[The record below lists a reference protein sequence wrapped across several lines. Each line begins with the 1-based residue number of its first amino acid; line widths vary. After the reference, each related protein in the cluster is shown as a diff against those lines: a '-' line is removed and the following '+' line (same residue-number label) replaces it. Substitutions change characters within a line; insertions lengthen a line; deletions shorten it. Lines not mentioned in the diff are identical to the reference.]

1 MLYQILKSTEYSE
14 RMRGP
19 LPYGISFGRIKNL
32 IKVKFEKGRRKSWMK
47 YAALNKQDKAQRLQL
62 G

>member
-19 LPYGISFGRIKNL
+19 LPYGISFGQKNL
-32 IKVKFEKGRRKSWMK
+32 IKVKF
-47 YAALNKQDKAQRLQL
+47 
-62 G
+62 